1 MNDVLSFVL
10 EVFKLT
16 LPALAVFLVTYYVL
30 KQYLDNDYQK
40 KLLDSKRENAGALTP
55 VKMQAYERM
64 ILYLE
69 RINPS
74 TLLVRLTDASMS
86 ASQLRSELS
95 HAINEEF
102 NHNIAQQLYVS
113 PQAWKLIK
121 IVKEQLLQIINQCYA
136 ELDAEARGVD
146 LSRAILDTMIRN
158 EEVPTDKAIEFL
170 KKEFKLVFD

>member
-1 MNDVLSFVL
+1 M

-16 LPALAVFLVTYYVL
+16 LPALAVFLVSYYVL

-40 KLLDSKRENAGALTP
+40 KLLETKRENAGQLVP

-74 TLLVRLTDASMS
+74 NLLVRLTTANIT
-86 ASQLRSELS
+86 ASQLKADLN

-102 NHNIAQQLYVS
+102 NHNIAQQLYIS
-113 PQAWKLIK
+113 PQAWKI
-121 IVKEQLLQIINQCYA
+121 IRVVKEQLVQIINNCYA

>member
-1 MNDVLSFVL
+1 MDWMSFVL
-10 EVFKLT
+10 EIFKLT

-40 KLLDSKRENAGALTP
+40 RLLDSKRDSAGQITP

-74 TLLVRLTDASMS
+74 ELVVRLTAADMS
-86 ASQLRSELS
+86 AGQLKNQLN
-95 HAINEEF
+95 HTIKEEF
-102 NHNIAQQLYVS
+102 SHNVAQQLYIS
-113 PQAWKLIK
+113 PQSWKLIR
-121 IVKEQLLQIINQCYA
+121 IVKDQLIMIINQCYA
-136 ELDAEARGVD
+136 ELGPDASGVD

-158 EEVPTDKAIEFL
+158 EEVPTDKAIDFL
-170 KKEFKLVFD
+170 KKEFKLIFD

>member
-1 MNDVLSFVL
+1 MDWMSFVL
-10 EVFKLT
+10 EIFKLT

-40 KLLDSKRENAGALTP
+40 RLLDSKRDSAGQITP

-64 ILYLE
+64 ILFLE

-74 TLLVRLTDASMS
+74 ELVVRLTTADMS
-86 ASQLRSELS
+86 SGQLKGQLT

-102 NHNIAQQLYVS
+102 SHNVAQQLYVS
-113 PQAWKLIK
+113 PQSWKLIR
-121 IVKEQLLQIINQCYA
+121 IVKDQLIMIINQCYV
-136 ELDAEARGVD
+136 EVGPDASGVD

-158 EEVPTDKAIEFL
+158 EEVPTDKAIDFL
-170 KKEFKLVFD
+170 KKEFKLIFD

>member
-1 MNDVLSFVL
+1 MDWMSFGL
-10 EVFKLT
+10 EIFKLT

-40 KLLDSKRENAGALTP
+40 RLLDTKRENAGQITP

-74 TLLVRLTDASMS
+74 ELLIRLTSSDMS
-86 ASQLRSELS
+86 AGQLKSQLI

-102 NHNIAQQLYVS
+102 SHNIAQQLYVS
-113 PQAWKLIK
+113 PQSWKLIR
-121 IVKEQLLQIINQCYA
+121 IVKDQLLMIISQCYA
-136 ELDAEARGVD
+136 QLGPDASGID
-146 LSRAILDTMIRN
+146 LSRAILDTLIRN
-158 EEVPTDKAIEFL
+158 EEVPTDKAIDFL
-170 KKEFKLVFD
+170 KKEFKLIFD